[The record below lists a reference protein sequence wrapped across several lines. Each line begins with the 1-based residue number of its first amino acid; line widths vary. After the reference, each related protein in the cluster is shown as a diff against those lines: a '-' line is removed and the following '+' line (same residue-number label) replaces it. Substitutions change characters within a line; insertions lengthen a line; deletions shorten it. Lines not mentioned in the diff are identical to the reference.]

1 MKSLEDW
8 FEVLY
13 IFVGQILLEIS
24 LKTFKTDLLNLLYDA
39 RICLR
44 RLFYESCPKLYLVFG
59 KIGQIMRNYAGFEIF
74 FDLVK
79 PKMTENRP
87 KISSFCTTVVSQVF
101 SSRFQTLLTLII
113 LWKST
118 CIEARA
124 PFSLYIINIKALLSK
139 KYHEHGYFANWP
151 PPKASPTVVQ
161 CDQLL
166 CFCLISCKK
175 NITVWDCEWARIELG

>member
-1 MKSLEDW
+1 MVILWNLSQIIH
-8 FEVLY
+8 
-13 IFVGQILLEIS
+13 IFIWKVSNNAELCG
-24 LKTFKTDLLNLLYDA
+24 
-39 RICLR
+39 
-44 RLFYESCPKLYLVFG
+44 
-59 KIGQIMRNYAGFEIF
+59 IGVIF
-74 FDLVK
+74 DFVE

-151 PPKASPTVVQ
+151 PPKASPTVVH
-161 CDQLL
+161 CVRTKLYT
-166 CFCLISCKK
+166 CFVGPHSLAWSC
-175 NITVWDCEWARIELG
+175 